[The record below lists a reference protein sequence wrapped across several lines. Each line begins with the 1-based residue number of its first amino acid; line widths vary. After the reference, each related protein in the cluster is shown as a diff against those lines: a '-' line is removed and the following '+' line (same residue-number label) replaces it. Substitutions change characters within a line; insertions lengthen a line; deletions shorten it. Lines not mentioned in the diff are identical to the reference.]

1 MRGRSTGRTWRDL
14 VSLTKPRVTVAVV
27 LTTAAGLVVGD
38 ARAEAASVITTLA
51 GMVLLVGGA
60 AALNCWL
67 ERDLDAH
74 MTRTRDRAL
83 PAGRLAP
90 RTALV
95 FSLAISMLALPLLAH
110 GAGLV
115 ATALALLAHL
125 VYVAVYTPLKRLT
138 PHALLVG
145 AVPGAIPPLV
155 GSAAAT
161 GGAPEAPAWVLAAIL
176 FAWQVPHFVAIATR
190 RRDEYAAAGYRVLP
204 IVIGEAAARTRA
216 LAWSAAVVVASF
228 LLAPAGA
235 TGTGFL
241 VAAPLLA
248 LALFAVALRR
258 PRPGRTIAWART
270 LFLASLAHMLLLH
283 VALFATRA

>member
-1 MRGRSTGRTWRDL
+1 
-14 VSLTKPRVTVAVV
+14 
-27 LTTAAGLVVGD
+27 
-38 ARAEAASVITTLA
+38 
-51 GMVLLVGGA
+51 
-60 AALNCWL
+60 
-67 ERDLDAH
+67 
-74 MTRTRDRAL
+74 
-83 PAGRLAP
+83 
-90 RTALV
+90 
-95 FSLAISMLALPLLAH
+95 
-110 GAGLV
+110 
-115 ATALALLAHL
+115 
-125 VYVAVYTPLKRLT
+125 
-138 PHALLVG
+138 
-145 AVPGAIPPLV
+145 
-155 GSAAAT
+155 
-161 GGAPEAPAWVLAAIL
+161 
-176 FAWQVPHFVAIATR
+176 
-190 RRDEYAAAGYRVLP
+190 VLP